1 MNVIAAE
8 LAGLPLQNG
17 EGEKE
22 CENGSSIPGL
32 TLEDWAWLGQ
42 RSAAVIL
49 GFVKEALA
57 ADLSK
62 GQVSADT
69 YDELE
74 RRLNAEGGK
83 LLLGLSPDRQ
93 RATIESL
100 GDIFLTSFDPAPSTK
115 QREASTEAQ
124 DKSPCRYQT
133 QGISS
138 IHPANSSEG
147 ESEATIE
154 QISALQNQASERIQ
168 QCYLQLSELLYQH
181 RLALLREAG
190 MMRTDFS
197 PEFAALGEQTTHI
210 ILNSLAT
217 TVVASRG
224 VLDAQEIWSRFLTIP
239 AEVALS
245 IIDPTREPWMPAT
258 LWKYIVDEVLRSTAE
273 SFSSIVPDDNTKR
286 NKDVSEG

>member
-8 LAGLPLQNG
+8 LAGLPPQNG

-32 TLEDWAWLGQ
+32 TLEDWAWLGR

-49 GFVKEALA
+49 GFAKEALA

-69 YDELE
+69 YDDLE

-115 QREASTEAQ
+115 QREASTEVQ

-133 QGISS
+133 QGIN
-138 IHPANSSEG
+138 ILPAYLSEG

-181 RLALLREAG
+181 RLALLRESG
-190 MMRTDFS
+190 MMRADFS
-197 PEFAALGEQTTHI
+197 PEFTALGEQTTHI

-273 SFSSIVPDDNTKR
+273 SFSSIVPDDNTKG

>member
-8 LAGLPLQNG
+8 LAGLPPQNG

-22 CENGSSIPGL
+22 CENGPSIPGL
-32 TLEDWAWLGQ
+32 TLEDWAWLGR

-62 GQVSADT
+62 GQVPTDT

-83 LLLGLSPDRQ
+83 LLLGLPFDRQ
-93 RATIESL
+93 QAAIEGL
-100 GDIFLTSFDPAPSTK
+100 GDVFLTPFDPTLSIE
-115 QREASTEAQ
+115 QRAASTEAQ
-124 DKSPCRYQT
+124 DESPCRYQT
-133 QGISS
+133 QDISS
-138 IHPANSSEG
+138 ILPANLSEG
-147 ESEATIE
+147 KSEAP
-154 QISALQNQASERIQ
+154 SERIQ
-168 QCYLQLSELLYQH
+168 QCYLQLSELLYLH

-190 MMRTDFS
+190 TKRTDFS

-224 VLDAQEIWSRFLTIP
+224 ALDAQKIWSRFLTAP

-273 SFSSIVPDDNTKR
+273 SFSSIVTDDNTKG
-286 NKDVSEG
+286 NKDVSGG